1 MTSHNSN
8 KKPVNNGTRVIKT
21 PQQPNPIKYKN
32 SIGSTHISTQ
42 PLPPQEPKS
51 SGDQS
56 GGKED
61 GK

>member
-1 MTSHNSN
+1 MISHNSN
-8 KKPVNNGTRVIKT
+8 KKTVNNGTRDIKNS
-21 PQQPNPIKYKN
+21 QQPNSTRYKN

-42 PLPPQEPKS
+42 PLPPQKPKS

-56 GGKED
+56 GGKAD

>member
-8 KKPVNNGTRVIKT
+8 KKPVNNGTRVIKNI
-21 PQQPNPIKYKN
+21 QQPNPTKYKN
-32 SIGSTHISTQ
+32 SIGSTRISTQ
-42 PLPPQEPKS
+42 PLLPQKPKS

-56 GGKED
+56 GSKTD